1 MPDINQL
8 KVGERL
14 PERSH
19 TATNASLFFYNAVIW
34 NAHRI
39 HYDENYA
46 TQVEHHPG
54 IVIDGPLQGD
64 WLTQAVL
71 NWLGDAGAM
80 TRFQYSNRR
89 ASYLGDTLISG
100 GAITGIDLAKKEVEL
115 ELFIKNTSGEVTTPG
130 TATVRFG

>member
-1 MPDINQL
+1 MPDINQI
-8 KVGERL
+8 KIGEPL

-19 TATNASLFFYNAVIW
+19 TATNTSLFFYNAVIW
-34 NAHRI
+34 NGHRI

-46 TQVEHHPG
+46 TQVEHHLG

-71 NWLGDAGAM
+71 NWLGDAGVM
-80 TRFQYSNRR
+80 TRFQYVNRLT
-89 ASYLGDTLISG
+89 SHLGDTLVAG
-100 GAITGIDLAKKEVEL
+100 GTITGIDLVKKEVEL
-115 ELFIKNTSGEVTTPG
+115 ALFIKNKSGEITTPG

>member
-1 MPDINQL
+1 MPSINQL
-8 KVGERL
+8 KVGDSL

-39 HYDENYA
+39 HYDEHYA
-46 TQVEHHPG
+46 MEVEHHPG

-64 WLTQAVL
+64 WLTQVVL
-71 NWLGDAGAM
+71 NWLGEHGSM

-89 ASYLGDTLISG
+89 ASYLGDTLYSG
-100 GAITGIDLAKKEVEL
+100 GTITGINTATGEVEL
-115 ELFIKNTSGEVTTPG
+115 ELFIKNAAGEITTPG
-130 TATVRFG
+130 TASVKF